1 MELFIG
7 KGGVGKTTL
16 ACATAITRAADGRR
30 VLLASLDQ
38 AHSLGDALGRP
49 IPRDPAPTPVAPGL
63 DVLEIDSLALVED
76 RFAAAVPLLSG
87 VGHEHGVDLTALD
100 PAELTGLPGVQEL
113 LLLLEIARLANTGDW
128 DAIVLDC
135 PPTADLLRILST
147 PATLLGYL
155 DRVWPTAARMPGL
168 SGGDLRRALV
178 ALAVDRIAAEVAA
191 ARDLFADR
199 DRTAAVL
206 VTAAERVALA
216 ETARVR
222 SGAALLGLRLDRVV
236 VNKVLPPQPP
246 VPADAHPAAHW
257 YDRQRAAQLA
267 AIEGLRARFP
277 GIPVS
282 TIEYGGAEPIGLE
295 QLAVL
300 VPAASGGTGDG
311 RAPMLGH
318 NVDTERRGGV
328 GTERHDD
335 SGTGRAG
342 GADAASGIGARRTDI
357 HAGEPYVGLES
368 GAGLGSVFTLRM
380 QVPVA
385 DPATLRLGRVED
397 DLIVGADGVRRR
409 LRLAPV
415 LRRCLVDT
423 AELDGDQLIVRFR
436 PDPGVWPDE

>member
-1 MELFIG
+1 M
-7 KGGVGKTTL
+7 
-16 ACATAITRAADGRR
+16 
-30 VLLASLDQ
+30 LLASLDQ
-38 AHSLGDALGRP
+38 AHSLGDALGRS
-49 IPRDPAPTPVAPGL
+49 IPRDPAPASVLPNL
-63 DVLEIDSLALVED
+63 DVLELDSLSLVED

-87 VGHEHGVDLTALD
+87 VGRDHGVDLTALD

-113 LLLLEIARLANTGDW
+113 LLLLEITRLADTGDW
-128 DAIVLDC
+128 DDIVLDC

-199 DRTAAVL
+199 SRTIAVL

-222 SGAALLGLRLDRVV
+222 SAATLLGLNLDHVV

-246 VPADAHPAAHW
+246 VPPDAHPAAHW
-257 YDRQRAAQLA
+257 YERRRAAQLA

-282 TIEYGGAEPIGLE
+282 TVEYGGAEPIGIEELTG
-295 QLAVL
+295 L
-300 VPAASGGTGDG
+300 VPPPSGGTGDG
-311 RAPMLGH
+311 TSMLGH
-318 NVDTERRGGV
+318 DV
-328 GTERHDD
+328 GTESRDGVGSRQHGEA
-335 SGTGRAG
+335 GTGRSG
-342 GADAASGIGARRTDI
+342 GGQRGEADTGSERGVGGRGSDRRAR
-357 HAGEPYVGLES
+357 AGEPYVGLES
-368 GAGLGSVFTLRM
+368 GTGLGSVFALRM
-380 QVPVA
+380 QMPVA

-415 LRRCLVDT
+415 LRRCVVDA

-436 PDPGVWPDE
+436 PDPEVWPDE